1 MNVKFYSLTSLPAAV
16 AGAAGSFVNVTAG
29 ENAGMYYCTGDRFIR
44 LDNVAQDR
52 TGEIN
57 AASIDTATGVVSFKH
72 GDVVKFTV
80 SLADYL
86 AAEVAKLS
94 GSATIASV
102 AGGVVT
108 IKAGVSEA
116 DGKISNAAGDDIT
129 LAKVATTGKA
139 ADVALDPI
147 IGISNT
153 DKATVQDAIAALATA
168 FDGLV
173 GDTNNALA
181 TTLASAKTYASEQDA
196 ITLQSAKDYA
206 DGLADNYDAA
216 GAAATALSDAKS
228 YADAQDA
235 ITLQSAKDYADG
247 LNTALDA
254 RLDVIEGEGEG
265 SIKKAA
271 ADAVAAVVAGAD
283 SDFDTLKEVADWI
296 MSDTTGAAKL
306 QTDVAGLKTDVSTLQ
321 NKVSTLEGA
330 SHTHDNKAELDKI
343 VDGDKAKWDA
353 HVANA
358 DIHVTAEQKN
368 AWTAKQDALTNAS
381 ILAGIT
387 AEKVASWDGAVSKA
401 GVTSVGG
408 KAGAINLKGDGV
420 AAGSVNLSISDSNEI
435 SAVLVGDFVEKV
447 DGKGLSTNDLTDDLK
462 AGYDTAVSKAHEHN
476 NFAVLQQITSASTE
490 AWNNAISD
498 INNHIIDT
506 DPHVTTADKAKWNAA
521 EQNAKDYADT
531 QDAATLASAKDYTD
545 AALTWLSEFP
555 VA

>member
-29 ENAGMYYCTGDRFIR
+29 ENAGMYYCTGTDFIR

-57 AASIDTATGVVSFKH
+57 AASIDTATGVASFKN
-72 GDVVKFTV
+72 GDEVKFTV

-86 AAEVAKLS
+86 AAEIAKLD
-94 GSATIASV
+94 GSAVIASNV
-102 AGGVVT
+102 GGVVT
-108 IKAGVSEA
+108 IKAGVSEV

-147 IGISNT
+147 IGISST
-153 DKATVQDAIAALATA
+153 DRTTVQDAIAALATA

-173 GDTNNALA
+173 SDTNNALA
-181 TTLASAKTYASEQDA
+181 TTLDSAKTYASEQDA

-247 LNTALDA
+247 LNTALDT
-254 RLDVIEGEGEG
+254 RLDVIEGDGEG

-306 QTDVAGLKTDVSTLQ
+306 QTDVAELKTSVSTAET
-321 NKVSTLEGA
+321 KISAAETKISTAETKISALEA
-330 SHTHDNKAELDKI
+330 DSHTHDNKAELDKI
-343 VDGDKAKWDA
+343 VDGDKAKWDG
-353 HVANA
+353 HVSNA
-358 DIHVTAEQKN
+358 DIHVTAEQKT
-368 AWTAKQDALTNAS
+368 AWSAKQDALANAS
-381 ILAGIT
+381 VLAAITSTQVTNWDDAASKAHEHANKTVLDGIT
-387 AEKVASWDGAVSKA
+387 ADKVAAWDGAVSAA
-401 GVTSVGG
+401 GVSSVGG
-408 KAGAINLKGDGV
+408 KAGALTLKG
-420 AAGSVNLSISDSNEI
+420 GSAVLGDVNLSISDTGEI
-435 SAVLVGDFVEKV
+435 SAAIVPNSFDSFGSAATALSDAKAYTDEAKSAVIGN
-447 DGKGLSTNDLTDDLK
+447 DGNDKNADTIKG
-462 AGYDTAVSKAHEHN
+462 
-476 NFAVLQQITSASTE
+476 
-490 AWNNAISD
+490 
-498 INNHIIDT
+498 
-506 DPHVTTADKAKWNAA
+506 AK
-521 EQNAKDYADT
+521 KYADAAVA
-531 QDAATLASAKDYTD
+531 DALV
-545 AALTWLSEFP
+545 WLSNFP
-555 VA
+555 TT

>member
-29 ENAGMYYCTGDRFIR
+29 ANAGMYYCTGDKFIR

-52 TGEIN
+52 SGEIN
-57 AASIDTATGVVSFKH
+57 AASIDTATGVVSFKN

-86 AAEVAKLS
+86 AAEIAKLD
-94 GSATIASV
+94 GSAVIASNV
-102 AGGVVT
+102 DGVVT
-108 IKAGVSEA
+108 IKAGVSEV
-116 DGKISNAAGDDIT
+116 DGKIANASGDDIV
-129 LAKVATTGKA
+129 LKKIATTGKA

-147 IGISNT
+147 IGISST
-153 DKATVQDAIAALATA
+153 DRTTVQDAIAALATA

-173 GDTNNALA
+173 SDTNNALV
-181 TTLASAKTYASEQDA
+181 TTLDSAKTYASEQDA
-196 ITLQSAKDYA
+196 ITLQSAK
-206 DGLADNYDAA
+206 
-216 GAAATALSDAKS
+216 S
-228 YADAQDA
+228 YAN
-235 ITLQSAKDYADG
+235 G

-254 RLDVIEGEGEG
+254 RLDVIEGDGEG

-306 QTDVAGLKTDVSTLQ
+306 QTDVAELKTSVSTAET
-321 NKVSTLEGA
+321 KISAAETKISTAETKISALEA
-330 SHTHDNKAELDKI
+330 NSHTHANKTELDKI

-358 DIHVTAEQKN
+358 DIHVTAELKN
-368 AWTAKQDALTNAS
+368 TWSAKQDAFTNAS
-381 ILAGIT
+381 VLSGIT

-408 KAGAINLKGDGV
+408 KAGAITLEGSGV
-420 AAGSVNLSISDSNEI
+420 AAGSVNLSIDNTGKI
-435 SAVLVGDFVEKV
+435 SAVLVGSFVETEA
-447 DGKGLSTNDLTDDLK
+447 GKGLSTNDLTDDLK
-462 AGYDTAVSKAHEHN
+462 AGYDDAVSKAHTHN
-476 NFAVLQQITSASTE
+476 NLAVLQEITETSLSN
-490 AWNNAISD
+490 WD
-498 INNHIIDT
+498 
-506 DPHVTTADKAKWNAA
+506 AA